1 MFNWDRW
8 NTSCNSFG
16 DPPDITCVLNKTEDV
31 NLNIFNMITTTTTT
45 TTTTKSE
52 TLTKYISCNCECKF
66 DCRKCNSNQ
75 K

>member
-31 NLNIFNMITTTTTT
+31 NLNIVNMIT